1 MTNTLHVYE
10 SKDGFN
16 GKPDSRWEF
25 TRAVACLD
33 PSAHVLADEIG
44 SLDVARGHLDQ
55 EVHSASPDAFLAHAA
70 YRKVTIKGVTGISM
84 SPATSG
90 PELFRLAAFIPEG
103 KGSPASAGVYDWSAG
118 ASGGGHSEPQP
129 LVKKS
134 FFRTQ
139 GEISW

>member
-1 MTNTLHVYE
+1 
-10 SKDGFN
+10 
-16 GKPDSRWEF
+16 
-25 TRAVACLD
+25 
-33 PSAHVLADEIG
+33 
-44 SLDVARGHLDQ
+44 
-55 EVHSASPDAFLAHAA
+55 
-70 YRKVTIKGVTGISM
+70 VTIKGVTGISM

-118 ASGGGHSEPQP
+118 GVGGHSEPQP

-139 GEISW
+139 GDI